1 MGNEVLEML
10 NEVLELLN
18 DAGCTKILCCVDDE
32 GVPHP
37 AAKDSLQSDGENIL
51 YLEFIESSK
60 TNRYM
65 TRSLWFD
72 KKVSVLLLTPD
83 KKSFL
88 ISARPVR
95 AVVSGKYF
103 QKFYRQAAEKHGLD
117 LSTVWILN
125 PESITEQTLQKRV
138 EEEAAARPYFV
149 HLDRLRKE
157 A

>member
-1 MGNEVLEML
+1 MGNEVLA
-10 NEVLELLN
+10 LL
-18 DAGCTKILCCVDDE
+18 DDPDCTKILCCVDDE
-32 GVPHP
+32 GAPYP
-37 AAKDSLQSDGENIL
+37 AVKGSLQSENENIL

-72 KKVSVLLLTPD
+72 KKVSVLILTPD

-103 QKFYRQAAEKHGLD
+103 QKYYNQASEKYGLD
-117 LSTVWILN
+117 LSTVWILK

-138 EEEAAARPYFV
+138 EEEAEARSYFI
-149 HLDRLRKE
+149 HLDRLRKD

>member
-1 MGNEVLEML
+1 MGNEILEI
-10 NEVLELLN
+10 LN
-18 DAGCTKILCCVDDE
+18 DGESVKILCCIDDE
-32 GVPHP
+32 GAPHP
-37 AAKDSLQSDGENIL
+37 VVKDSLQSDGENIL
-51 YLEFIESSK
+51 YFEFLESSK

-65 TRSLWFD
+65 TRALWFD

-88 ISARPVR
+88 ITAKPLR

-103 QKFYRQAAEKHGLD
+103 EDFYRQADEKYGLD
-117 LSTVWILN
+117 LSTVWILK

-138 EEEAAARPYFV
+138 KEEAAARPYFV
-149 HLDRLRKE
+149 HLDRLKKD

>member
-10 NEVLELLN
+10 NNAESV
-18 DAGCTKILCCVDDE
+18 KVLCCVDDE
-32 GVPHP
+32 GAPHT
-37 AAKDSLQSDGENIL
+37 AVKDSLQSDGENIL
-51 YLEFIESSK
+51 YMEFLESSK

-65 TRSLWFD
+65 TQALWFD

-103 QKFYRQAAEKHGLD
+103 QGFYREADEKYGLD
-117 LSTVWILN
+117 LSTVWILK

-138 EEEAAARPYFV
+138 EEEASKRPYFT
-149 HLDRLRKE
+149 HLDRLKKE